1 MVPKYSELVFKESA
15 TRPDIFDLT
24 GSRFKGFKFLRLS
37 RPRTDFLRRQGAEYV
52 IESWDHGEKRLFTGL
67 IPLGQGF
74 YYGDRREGRK
84 RSLLVVKLALP
95 ELVVY
100 LFRTYPRQ
108 LRPMLA
114 EFIKEKAHGEP
125 PTGAMSPTDPATGPA
140 NDTNIQPISSTRYN
154 DRLY

>member
-37 RPRTDFLRRQGAEYV
+37 RPRTDFLRRQGAEWV

-67 IPLGQGF
+67 IPVGQGF

-84 RSLLVVKLALP
+84 RSLLVVKLARP

-100 LFRTYPRQ
+100 LFKTYPRK
-108 LRPMLA
+108 LRAVLA
-114 EFIKEKAHGEP
+114 DFLKEKAPGNHPQEP
-125 PTGAMSPTDPATGPA
+125 MSPTDPATGPA
-140 NDTNIQPISSTRYN
+140 NDVNIQQNPSPWYH
-154 DRLY
+154 D